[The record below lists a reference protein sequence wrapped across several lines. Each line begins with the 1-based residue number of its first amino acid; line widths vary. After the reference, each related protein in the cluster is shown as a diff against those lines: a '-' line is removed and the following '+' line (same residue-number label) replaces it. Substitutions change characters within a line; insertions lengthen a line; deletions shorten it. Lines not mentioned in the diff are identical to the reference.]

1 VQPLRDLV
9 AREEAY
15 ARPVSR
21 FVGERI
27 GTPTMNVP
35 AGERVGVRIN
45 PDGLHLLDQDTEVA
59 V

>member
-1 VQPLRDLV
+1 M
-9 AREEAY
+9 
-15 ARPVSR
+15 RPVSR